1 MSGINSE
8 NSKARELKKFH
19 RNGARACF
27 HRQSTPATNHST
39 DKSDDE
45 TSAKVPRCKSKYVA
59 KMLKFSLYYYCCIC
73 TMKTFTLVL

>member
-27 HRQSTPATNHST
+27 HRQSTPATVNHSIKAT
-39 DKSDDE
+39 TKQVLKYH
-45 TSAKVPRCKSKYVA
+45 AVKVNMSQRY
-59 KMLKFSLYYYCCIC
+59 
-73 TMKTFTLVL
+73 

>member
-19 RNGARACF
+19 RKGARACF

-39 DKSDDE
+39 DKA
-45 TSAKVPRCKSKYVA
+45 TTKQVLKCHAVKVNMSQRC
-59 KMLKFSLYYYCCIC
+59 
-73 TMKTFTLVL
+73 

>member
-27 HRQSTPATNHST
+27 HRQSTPATNHSIKAT
-39 DKSDDE
+39 TKRVV
-45 TSAKVPRCKSKYVA
+45 TCHAVKVNMSQRC
-59 KMLKFSLYYYCCIC
+59 
-73 TMKTFTLVL
+73 